1 MQDDKKLGTLS
12 AGDVRPL
19 RRLSDDPV
27 IRDIFRYKLWR
38 SDEASL
44 YLLGVYKIINIDDN
58 NHIFV
63 MLDGRSLK
71 DPEDSVEMDEI
82 WGRCERLRD
91 IWKSFPVER
100 RHRPVTYIRMGFKDR
115 DLCDMHW
122 LGDAV
127 QQGLLGSDVDRLL
140 PVVVQS
146 SSKQP
151 KISNSDDS
159 SGGKNIAHSQRRV
172 LYTIIR
178 GLLAVAYKND
188 LSRGIKA
195 KVIKDFEL
203 LGISISNGPFYEH
216 INAALDIDLS
226 KKAGVEGPGKD
237 KSK

>member
-12 AGDVRPL
+12 AGDVRSL
-19 RRLSDDPV
+19 RRLSGDPA
-27 IRDIFRYKLWR
+27 IRDIFRYKLWGA
-38 SDEASL
+38 DDASL

-58 NHIFV
+58 NDIFV

-71 DPEDSVEMDEI
+71 DPEDSVEIEEI
-82 WGRCERLRD
+82 WNRCKRLRD
-91 IWKSFPVER
+91 VWKNSRVER

-115 DLCDMHW
+115 DLCDMYW

-159 SGGKNIAHSQRRV
+159 SGRESIAHSQRRV

-178 GLLAVAYKND
+178 GLLAVAYKNE

-195 KVIKDFEL
+195 KIIRDFEL
-203 LGISISNGPFYEH
+203 LGISVSNKPFYDH
-216 INAALDIDLS
+216 INAALDIDLP
-226 KKAGVEGPGKD
+226 KKAGVEGAGKD
-237 KSK
+237 KCK